1 MRPYIEWAVKHTPG
15 VNVILLAVIV
25 VGMGCFAMMRRET
38 FPEFKLEVGLVTVI
52 YPGASPEEVERGI
65 CQKVEEA
72 VRAVDGI
79 KQVVSIAREGG
90 GYTVIEMKSSIKD
103 AQAVIRNI
111 ESEVNRIPSF
121 PKGTEKPIVQ
131 QITFRE
137 PAIRVAVIG
146 PVSDQKDAEWKL
158 REVTEQIRDEIL
170 ELPEISQAN
179 VLGAKPFQID
189 VEIPEEVLQT
199 YGLSL
204 SSVAQILRQEN
215 VEIPGG
221 QLKAE
226 GQEILLRGNNKRDV
240 GEEILQLPLITRQ
253 SGLVLTVGDLG
264 KVRDDFED
272 QSVVNQVNGKP
283 SLVISV
289 DKTPEEDLLA
299 IADAVHKYV
308 KTAKLPPGYTLKVW
322 GDTSVDVRDRIRLLR
337 DNGLQSLVLV
347 FIVLTLFLER
357 KLAFWVAMGIPI
369 SILGAGIVLLVFGQT
384 LNMLSMFAF
393 LMALG
398 IVVDD
403 AIVIGENIY
412 AHRLMGKTPYQAA
425 IDGASEVIVSVI
437 SSVATT
443 IMTFMPLFYVTG
455 VMGKFIAVMP
465 LAVIAMLVI
474 SLVESTFALPN
485 HLAHSGG
492 EKKGLFGRV
501 IRELTLP
508 FAPMGRLVDRI
519 SATFSQG
526 LDWFSGNV
534 YRPALV
540 FCLRFPLLPP
550 ALAVAALFIT
560 VGLVRSGVVPF
571 VIFPKSDGNNL
582 IARVVYPDGT
592 PLRLTDE
599 STQRIEDAV
608 RRVGERLGENALKI
622 RKVNN
627 SSATS
632 AESEKSLGPVLLT
645 FRQVGQLTGDGALGS
660 AENSSGS
667 HVGQVYVELVDA
679 ASRTITSNDILNMW
693 REEAGDFPGAE
704 RITFDS
710 VNIGPGGKAI
720 EFKLLAPAENQAE
733 LDDAVERCKAK
744 LASFAGVFDIRDDAT
759 PGKLE
764 FQYKVKDRAIAMG
777 ITATDL
783 AETVRNAYYGAEVQR
798 LQRGRHEV
806 KLMVRYPQDQR
817 RSLADFK
824 EIKVRGPDGT
834 EVPITE
840 LADIKVQRGY
850 SEINRLNQKRSI
862 TVSAD
867 VDEARTNA
875 AQVIADL
882 KATTLPELVK
892 QYPTL
897 DIDWEGQQQQSQE
910 SVASLGIGLVVA
922 MLAIYVLLVMEF
934 NSYFQPFIIMLII
947 PFGFVGA
954 VWGHGLLGIPI
965 TLFSVFGMVALT
977 GVVVNDSIVLV
988 DFINARARGGMPL
1001 RQALAEAGVR
1011 RMRPVFLTS
1020 ITTIAGLAPMIMEKS
1035 FQAQFLVPM
1044 AASLAFGLG
1053 LTTFLVLFQVPVLYL
1068 FYCMVL
1074 EFFGFDPTRAITH
1087 AEEEEVEAAEKSAA
1101 IVAPSPAHA

>member
-1 MRPYIEWAVKHTPG
+1 MRPYIEWAVKNTPG
-15 VNVILLAVIV
+15 VNMILLAVMA
-25 VGMGCFAMMRRET
+25 VGFGCFWMMRRET

-90 GYTVIEMKSSIKD
+90 GFTVIEMKSTVKD
-103 AQAVIRNI
+103 PQKVINDIR
-111 ESEVNRIPSF
+111 SEVDRIPSF
-121 PKGTEKPIVQ
+121 PLSSEKPLVQ

-146 PVSDQKDAEWKL
+146 PESDQQDAEWKL
-158 REVTEQIRDEIL
+158 REVAELIRDEIL
-170 ELPEISQAN
+170 ALPEVSQAN

-189 VEIPEEVLQT
+189 VEIPEDTLQT

-204 SSVAQILRQEN
+204 SSVAQILRREN

-226 GQEILLRGNNKRDV
+226 GQEILLRGNNKREV
-240 GEEILQLPLITRQ
+240 GEEILQLPLITRPG
-253 SGLVLTVGDLG
+253 GLVLTVGDLG

-272 QSVVNQVNGKP
+272 QSVINEVNGKP

-289 DKTPEEDLLA
+289 DKTSEEDLLA
-299 IADAVHKYV
+299 IADAVHRYV
-308 KTAKLPPGYTLKVW
+308 KEAKLPAGYSLEVW
-322 GDTSVDVRDRIRLLR
+322 GDTSIDVRDRIRLLR
-337 DNGLQSLVLV
+337 DNGLQSLALV

-357 KLAFWVAMGIPI
+357 KLAFWVALGIPI
-369 SILGAGIVLLVFGQT
+369 SILGTGIVLIAFGQT

-412 AHRLMGKTPYQAA
+412 SHRMMGKSPYQAA
-425 IDGASEVIVSVI
+425 IDGTSEVIVSVI

-465 LAVIAMLVI
+465 LAVIAMLTI
-474 SLVESTFALPN
+474 SLIEATFSLPN
-485 HLAHSGG
+485 HLAHSGVENKSLVG
-492 EKKGLFGRV
+492 KVFGYIV
-501 IRELTLP
+501 MP
-508 FAPMGRLVDRI
+508 FAPMGRLLDRM
-519 SATFSQG
+519 SAACSKG
-526 LDWFSGNV
+526 LEWFGMNI
-534 YRPALV
+534 YQPMLV
-540 FCLRFPLLPP
+540 FCLRFPLIAP
-550 ALAVAALFIT
+550 ALAICALVIT

-582 IARVVYPDGT
+582 IARIVYPDGT
-592 PLRLTDE
+592 PLPLTNE
-599 STQRIEDAV
+599 STQRIEAAI
-608 RRVGERLGENALKI
+608 RRVGEKLGDNVLNVRTVSSNA
-622 RKVNN
+622 
-627 SSATS
+627 
-632 AESEKSLGPVLLT
+632 AESEKSLGPVQLT

-660 AENSSGS
+660 AENASGS
-667 HVGQVYVELVDA
+667 HVGQVYVELVDS
-679 ASRTITSNDILNMW
+679 ASRSITSNDILNMW
-693 REEAGDFPGAE
+693 RDEAGDFPGAE

-720 EFKLLAPAENQAE
+720 EFKLLAPSENQEE
-733 LDDAVERCKAK
+733 LDDAVEKCKAK
-744 LASFAGVFDIRDDAT
+744 LASYAGVFDIRDDAT

-777 ITATDL
+777 ITAADL

-824 EIKVRGPDGT
+824 EIKVRGPDGI

-840 LADIKVQRGY
+840 LAEIKVQRGY

-867 VDEARTNA
+867 VDEAKANA

-882 KATTLPELVK
+882 KATTLPELMR

-897 DIDWEGQQQQSQE
+897 SVDWEGQQQQSQE
-910 SVASLGIGLVVA
+910 SMASLGVGLVVA
-922 MLAIYVLLVMEF
+922 IIAIYILLVIEF
-934 NSYFQPFIIMLII
+934 NSYFQPLIIIMII
-947 PFGFVGA
+947 PFGFAGA
-954 VWGHGLLGIPI
+954 IWGHGILGIPI

-988 DFINARARGGMPL
+988 DFINSRARSGIPL
-1001 RQALAEAGVR
+1001 REALAEAGLR

-1020 ITTIAGLAPMIMEKS
+1020 ITTIAGLAPMILEKS
-1035 FQAQFLVPM
+1035 FQAQFLIPM

-1053 LTTFLVLFQVPVLYL
+1053 LTTLLVLFQVPVLYL
-1068 FYCMVL
+1068 YYCIIL
-1074 EFFGFDPTRAITH
+1074 EFFGFDPSRAL
-1087 AEEEEVEAAEKSAA
+1087 
-1101 IVAPSPAHA
+1101 AHADEDEAGEKAPAATGTNPVHA

>member
-1 MRPYIEWAVKHTPG
+1 MRPYIEWAVKNTPG
-15 VNVILLAVIV
+15 VNMILLAVMA
-25 VGMGCFAMMRRET
+25 VGFGCFWVMRRET
-38 FPEFKLEVGLVTVI
+38 FPEFKLEIGLVTVV

-79 KQVVSIAREGG
+79 KQIVSIAREGAG
-90 GYTVIEMKSSIKD
+90 FTVIEMKSTVKD
-103 AQAVIRNI
+103 PQKVINDIR
-111 ESEVNRIPSF
+111 SEVDRIPSF
-121 PKGTEKPIVQ
+121 PLSSEKPLVQ

-146 PVSDQKDAEWKL
+146 PESDQRDAEWKL
-158 REVTEQIRDEIL
+158 REVAEQIRDDIL
-170 ELPEISQAN
+170 ALPEVSQAN

-189 VEIPEEVLQT
+189 VEIPEDTLQN

-204 SSVAQILRQEN
+204 STVAQILRREN

-226 GQEILLRGNNKRDV
+226 GQEILLRGNNKREV
-240 GEEILQLPLITRQ
+240 GEEIRQLPLITKPG
-253 SGLVLTVGDLG
+253 GLVLTVGDLG

-272 QSVVNQVNGKP
+272 QSVVNEVNGKP
-283 SLVISV
+283 SLVVSV
-289 DKTPEEDLLA
+289 DKTSEEDLLA

-308 KTAKLPPGYTLKVW
+308 NEAKLPPGYSLKVW

-337 DNGLQSLVLV
+337 DNGLQSLALV

-357 KLAFWVAMGIPI
+357 KLAFWVALGIPI
-369 SILGAGIVLLVFGQT
+369 SILGTGIILIAFGQT

-412 AHRLMGKTPYQAA
+412 SHRMLGKSPYQAA
-425 IDGASEVIVSVI
+425 IDGTSEVIVSVI

-465 LAVIAMLVI
+465 LAVIAMLTI
-474 SLVESTFALPN
+474 SLIEATFSLPN
-485 HLAHSGG
+485 HLAHSGV
-492 EKKGLFGRV
+492 ESKSLFGKLFGYIVR
-501 IRELTLP
+501 P
-508 FAPMGRLVDRI
+508 FAPMGRLVDRM
-519 SATFSQG
+519 SAACSAG
-526 LDWFSGNV
+526 LEWFGQHV
-534 YRPALV
+534 YQPMLV
-540 FCLRFPLLPP
+540 FCLRFPLVSP
-550 ALAVAALFIT
+550 ALAICALVIT
-560 VGLVRSGVVPF
+560 IGLVRSGVIPF

-582 IARVVYPDGT
+582 IARIVYPDGT
-592 PLRLTDE
+592 PLPLTDE
-599 STQRIEDAV
+599 STQRIEAAI
-608 RRVGERLGENALKI
+608 RRVGEKLGDNVLKI
-622 RKVNN
+622 RPVST
-627 SSATS
+627 SSS
-632 AESEKSLGPVLLT
+632 LEAEAGLGPVLLT

-667 HVGQVYVELVDA
+667 HVGQVYVELVDS
-679 ASRTITSNDILNMW
+679 ASRSITSNDILNMW

-720 EFKLLAPAENQAE
+720 EFKLLAPSENQAD
-733 LDDAVERCKAK
+733 LDIAVERCKAK
-744 LASFAGVFDIRDDAT
+744 LASYAGVFDIRDDAT

-777 ITATDL
+777 ITASDL

-806 KLMVRYPQDQR
+806 KVMVRYPQDQR

-824 EIKVRGPDGT
+824 EIKVRGPDGI

-840 LADIKVQRGY
+840 LAEIKVQRGY

-867 VDEARTNA
+867 VDEARANA
-875 AQVIADL
+875 AQVISDL
-882 KATTLPELVK
+882 KASTLPELMRE
-892 QYPTL
+892 YPTL
-897 DIDWEGQQQQSQE
+897 SVDWEGQQQQSQE
-910 SVASLGIGLVVA
+910 SMASLGVGLIIA
-922 MLAIYVLLVMEF
+922 IIAIYILLVIEF
-934 NSYFQPFIIMLII
+934 NSYFQPIIIILII
-947 PFGFVGA
+947 PFGFAGA
-954 VWGHGLLGIPI
+954 IWGHGLLGIPI

-988 DFINARARGGMPL
+988 DFINAKARSGIPL
-1001 RQALAEAGVR
+1001 REALAEAGLR

-1020 ITTIAGLAPMIMEKS
+1020 ITTIAGLAPMILEKS
-1035 FQAQFLVPM
+1035 FQAQFLIPM

-1053 LTTFLVLFQVPVLYL
+1053 LTTLLVLFQVPVLYL
-1068 FYCMVL
+1068 FYCIVL
-1074 EFFGFDPTRAITH
+1074 EFFGFDPTRALAH
-1087 AEEEEVEAAEKSAA
+1087 ADEDEAGET
-1101 IVAPSPAHA
+1101 APVSSPATAAHA

>member
-1 MRPYIEWAVKHTPG
+1 MRPYIEWAVKNTPG
-15 VNVILLAVIV
+15 VNIILMSVMAV
-25 VGMGCFAMMRRET
+25 GLGCFWFLRRET
-38 FPEFKLEVGLVTVI
+38 FPEFKLEVGLVTVV

-65 CQKVEEA
+65 CQKIEEA
-72 VRAVDGI
+72 MRSVDGI
-79 KQVVSIAREGG
+79 KQIVSIAREGAG
-90 GYTVIEMKSSIKD
+90 FTIVEMKSTVKD
-103 AQAVIRNI
+103 PQKVINDIR
-111 ESEVNRIPSF
+111 SEVDRIPSF
-121 PKGTEKPIVQ
+121 PLSSEKPLVQ

-137 PAIRVAVIG
+137 PAIRVALIG
-146 PVSDQKDAEWKL
+146 PDSDQKDAEWKL
-158 REVTEQIRDEIL
+158 REVAELIRDEIL
-170 ELPEISQAN
+170 ELPEVSQAN
-179 VLGAKPFQID
+179 ILGAKPFQID
-189 VEIPEEVLQT
+189 VEIPEDTLQT

-204 SSVAQILRQEN
+204 SQVAQILRREN

-226 GQEILLRGNNKRDV
+226 GQEILLRGNNKREY
-240 GEEILQLPLITRQ
+240 GEEIRQLPLITKPG
-253 SGLVLTVGDLG
+253 GLVLTVGDLG

-272 QSVVNQVNGKP
+272 QSAVNKVNGKP

-289 DKTPEEDLLA
+289 DKTTEEDLLA

-308 KTAKLPPGYTLKVW
+308 KEAKLPPGYSMEVW

-357 KLAFWVAMGIPI
+357 KLAFWVALGIPV
-369 SILGAGIVLLVFGQT
+369 SILGAGIVLMLFGQT

-403 AIVIGENIY
+403 GIVIGENIY
-412 AHRLMGKTPYQAA
+412 SHRMMGKSPYQAA
-425 IDGASEVIVSVI
+425 IDGTSEVIVSVI

-465 LAVIAMLVI
+465 LAVIAMLTV
-474 SLVESTFALPN
+474 SLFESTFSLPN
-485 HLAHSGG
+485 HLSHSGT
-492 EKKGLFGRV
+492 ESKGIIGRLFAA
-501 IRELTLP
+501 LMKP
-508 FAPMGRLVDRI
+508 FAPMGRMVDRL
-519 SATFSQG
+519 SAGFSVG
-526 LDWFSGNV
+526 LEWFTQNV
-534 YRPALV
+534 YRPALE
-540 FCLRFPLLPP
+540 FCLRFPLVSP
-550 ALAVAALFIT
+550 AAAICALLVTI
-560 VGLVRSGVVPF
+560 GLVRSGVVPF

-582 IARVVYPDGT
+582 IARIVYPDGT
-592 PLRLTDE
+592 PMAMADQ
-599 STQRIEDAV
+599 STQRIEDAI
-608 RRVGERLGENALKI
+608 RRVGAKLGSGVLKV
-622 RKVNN
+622 KTV
-627 SSATS
+627 SSAATAS
-632 AESEKSLGPVLLT
+632 SEPTADIGPVLLT

-660 AENSSGS
+660 AESSSGS

-679 ASRTITSNDILNMW
+679 GKRTVNSSDILNMW

-710 VNIGPGGKAI
+710 VNIGPGGRAI
-720 EFKLLAPAENQAE
+720 EFKLLAPAENQAD
-733 LDDAVERCKAK
+733 LDDAIEQCKAK
-744 LASFAGVFDIRDDAT
+744 LATYSGVFDIRDDAT

-777 ITATDL
+777 ITASDL
-783 AETVRNAYYGAEVQR
+783 AETVRNAYYGAEVMR

-806 KLMVRYPQDQR
+806 KLMVRYPMDQR
-817 RSLADFK
+817 RSLADFQ
-824 EIKVRGPDGT
+824 EIKVRGPDGV

-840 LADIKVQRGY
+840 LAEIKVQRGY

-867 VDEARTNA
+867 VDETRANA

-882 KATTLPELVK
+882 KSSTLPELFAK
-892 QYPTL
+892 YPTL
-897 DIDWEGQQQQSQE
+897 AVDWEGQQQQSQE
-910 SVASLGIGLVVA
+910 SIASLGVGLVIA
-922 MLAIYVLLVMEF
+922 MLAIYILLVIEF
-934 NSYFQPFIIMLII
+934 NSYFQPVIIMLII

-954 VWGHGLLGIPI
+954 VWGHGILGIPI

-988 DFINARARGGMPL
+988 DFINARARAGVPL

-1020 ITTIAGLAPMIMEKS
+1020 ITTIAGLAPMILETS
-1035 FQAQFLVPM
+1035 FQAQFLIPM

-1053 LTTFLVLFQVPVLYL
+1053 LTTLLVLFQVPVLYL
-1068 FYCMVL
+1068 YYCIIL
-1074 EFFGFDPTRAITH
+1074 EAFGFDPTRSILHTDENEVGESVTGTTPSH
-1087 AEEEEVEAAEKSAA
+1087 A
-1101 IVAPSPAHA
+1101 

>member
-1 MRPYIEWAVKHTPG
+1 MRPYIEWAVKNTPG
-15 VNVILLAVIV
+15 VNMILLAVMV
-25 VGMGCFAMMRRET
+25 VGVGCFWMMRRET
-38 FPEFKLEVGLVTVI
+38 FPEFKLEIGLVTVV

-65 CQKVEEA
+65 CQKIEEA

-79 KQVVSIAREGG
+79 KQVVSIAREGSG
-90 GYTVIEMKSSIKD
+90 FTIVEMKSTVKD
-103 AQAVIRNI
+103 PQKVINDLR
-111 ESEVNRIPSF
+111 SEVDRIPSF
-121 PKGTEKPIVQ
+121 PLSSEKPLVQ

-146 PVSDQKDAEWKL
+146 PKSDQEDAEWKL
-158 REVTEQIRDEIL
+158 REVAEQIRDEIL
-170 ELPEISQAN
+170 ELPEVSQAN

-189 VEIPEEVLQT
+189 VEIPEDTLQT

-204 SSVAQILRQEN
+204 SQVAQILRREN

-226 GQEILLRGNNKRDV
+226 GQEILLRGNNKREV
-240 GEEILQLPLITRQ
+240 GEEIRQLPLITQ
-253 SGLVLTVGDLG
+253 PGGLVLTVGDLG
-264 KVRDDFED
+264 RVRDDFED
-272 QSVVNQVNGKP
+272 QSVINEVNGKP
-283 SLVISV
+283 ALVVSV
-289 DKTPEEDLLA
+289 DKTSEEDLLA
-299 IADAVHKYV
+299 IADAVHRYV
-308 KTAKLPPGYTLKVW
+308 KEVKLPPGYQLKVW
-322 GDTSVDVRDRIRLLR
+322 GDTSIDVRDRIRLLR
-337 DNGLQSLVLV
+337 DNGLQSLALV

-357 KLAFWVAMGIPI
+357 KLAFWVALGIPI
-369 SILGAGIVLLVFGQT
+369 SILGAAIVLMIFGQT

-412 AHRLMGKTPYQAA
+412 SHRMMGKSPYQAA
-425 IDGASEVIVSVI
+425 IDGTSEVIVSVI

-465 LAVIAMLVI
+465 LAVIAMLTI
-474 SLVESTFALPN
+474 SLIEATFSLPN

-492 EKKGLFGRV
+492 GSKTFLGKLFSYLV
-501 IRELTLP
+501 FP
-508 FAPMGRLVDRI
+508 FAPMGRLLDRLSEAF
-519 SATFSQG
+519 SAG
-526 LDWFSGNV
+526 LEWFAHNI
-534 YRPALV
+534 YRPTLE
-540 FCLRFPLLPP
+540 FCLRYPFVAP
-550 ALAVAALFIT
+550 AFALCALVVT
-560 VGLVRSGVVPF
+560 AGLVRSGVIPF

-582 IARVVYPDGT
+582 IARIVYPDGT
-592 PLRLTDE
+592 PLPLTDA
-599 STQRIEDAV
+599 STQRLEAAAQ
-608 RRVGERLGENALKI
+608 RV
-622 RKVNN
+622 
-627 SSATS
+627 
-632 AESEKSLGPVLLT
+632 SEKLGSGVLMVRTVSTTPATADEGNRGPILLT
-645 FRQVGQLTGDGALGS
+645 FRQVGQVTGDGALGS

-667 HVGQVYVELVDA
+667 HVGQVYVELVDSG
-679 ASRTITSNDILNMW
+679 SRTITSNDILNMW

-710 VNIGPGGKAI
+710 VNIGPGGRAI
-720 EFKLLAPAENQAE
+720 EFKLLAPAENQAD

-744 LASFAGVFDIRDDAT
+744 LSSFAGVFDIRDDAT

-777 ITATDL
+777 ITASDL

-806 KLMVRYPQDQR
+806 KLMVRYPTDQR

-824 EIKVRGPDGT
+824 EIKVRGPDGI

-840 LADIKVQRGY
+840 LAEIKVQRGY

-867 VDEARTNA
+867 VDESRANA
-875 AQVIADL
+875 AQVIAAL
-882 KATTLPELVK
+882 KATTLPELFQ
-892 QYPTL
+892 QYPVL
-897 DIDWEGQQQQSQE
+897 DVDWEGQQQQSQE
-910 SVASLGIGLVVA
+910 SMASLGVGLAVA
-922 MLAIYVLLVMEF
+922 LIAIYILLVIEF
-934 NSYFQPFIIMLII
+934 NSYFQPIIIIMII

-954 VWGHGLLGIPI
+954 IWGHGMLGIPI

-988 DFINARARGGMPL
+988 DFINARARSGIPL
-1001 RQALAEAGVR
+1001 RQALAEAGLR

-1020 ITTIAGLAPMIMEKS
+1020 ITTIAGLAPMILETS
-1035 FQAQFLVPM
+1035 FQAQFLIPM

-1068 FYCMVL
+1068 FYCIIL
-1074 EFFGFDPTRAITH
+1074 EFFGFDPTQALTH
-1087 AEEEEVEAAEKSAA
+1087 SEEEQVGQATQPQADS
-1101 IVAPSPAHA
+1101 VPAHA

>member
-1 MRPYIEWAVKHTPG
+1 MRPYIEWAVKNTPG
-15 VNVILLAVIV
+15 VNMILLAVMV
-25 VGMGCFAMMRRET
+25 VGVGCFWMMRRET

-90 GYTVIEMKSSIKD
+90 GYTVIEMKSTVKD
-103 AQAVIRNI
+103 PQKVINDIR
-111 ESEVNRIPSF
+111 SEVDRIPSF
-121 PKGTEKPIVQ
+121 PLSSEKPLVQ

-146 PVSDQKDAEWKL
+146 PESDQQDAEWKL
-158 REVTEQIRDEIL
+158 REVAEVIRDEIL
-170 ELPEISQAN
+170 ALPEVSQAN

-189 VEIPEEVLQT
+189 VEIPEDTLQT

-204 SSVAQILRQEN
+204 SSVAQILRREN

-226 GQEILLRGNNKRDV
+226 GQEILLRGNNKREV
-240 GEEILQLPLITRQ
+240 GEEILQLPLITKPG
-253 SGLVLTVGDLG
+253 GLVLTVGDLG

-272 QSVVNQVNGKP
+272 QSVINEVNGKP

-289 DKTPEEDLLA
+289 DKTSEEDLLA

-308 KTAKLPPGYTLKVW
+308 KVAKLPAGFTLEVW

-357 KLAFWVAMGIPI
+357 KLAFWVALGIPI
-369 SILGAGIVLLVFGQT
+369 SILGAGIVLMIFGQT

-412 AHRLMGKTPYQAA
+412 SHRMMGKSPYQAA
-425 IDGASEVIVSVI
+425 VDGASEVIVSVI

-465 LAVIAMLVI
+465 LAVIAMLCV

-492 EKKGLFGRV
+492 ESKSLFGKLFGY
-501 IRELTLP
+501 IFMP
-508 FAPMGRLVDRI
+508 FAPMGRVVDRI
-519 SATFSQG
+519 SAAFSKG
-526 LDWFSGNV
+526 LEWFALNV
-534 YRPALV
+534 YRPSLE
-540 FCLRFPLLPP
+540 FCLRFPFVAP
-550 ALAVAALFIT
+550 ATAICALVVT

-571 VIFPKSDGNNL
+571 VIFPKGDGNNL
-582 IARVVYPDGT
+582 IARIVYPDGT
-592 PLRLTDE
+592 PLPLTDE
-599 STQRIEDAV
+599 STQRIEAAA
-608 RRVGERLGENALKI
+608 RRVGEKLGDGVLKI
-622 RKVNN
+622 RKVAN
-627 SSATS
+627 TS
-632 AESEKSLGPVLLT
+632 AESAAAEKSLGPILLT

-667 HVGQVYVELVDA
+667 HVGQVYIELVDA
-679 ASRTITSNDILNMW
+679 ASRSITSNDILNMW

-704 RITFDS
+704 RITFDA

-733 LDDAVERCKAK
+733 LDDAIERCKAK
-744 LASFAGVFDIRDDAT
+744 LATYAGVFDIRDDAT

-777 ITATDL
+777 ITASDL

-824 EIKVRGPDGT
+824 EIKVRGPDGV

-840 LADIKVQRGY
+840 LAEIKVQRGY

-867 VDEARTNA
+867 VDEAKTNA

-882 KATTLPELVK
+882 KATTLPELIK

-897 DIDWEGQQQQSQE
+897 SVDWEGQQQQSQE
-910 SVASLGIGLVVA
+910 SMASLGIGLIIA
-922 MLAIYVLLVMEF
+922 MLAIYILLVIEF

-988 DFINARARGGMPL
+988 DFINSKARNGVPL
-1001 RQALAEAGVR
+1001 RQALAEAGLR

-1068 FYCMVL
+1068 FYCMIL
-1074 EFFGFDPTRAITH
+1074 EFFGFDPTRSI
-1087 AEEEEVEAAEKSAA
+1087 
-1101 IVAPSPAHA
+1101 AHADEDEAGEKTPTTVTAAHA

>member
-1 MRPYIEWAVKHTPG
+1 MRPYIEWAVKNTPG
-15 VNVILLAVIV
+15 VNMILLSVMAVGV
-25 VGMGCFAMMRRET
+25 GCFWFMRRET

-65 CQKVEEA
+65 CQKIEEA
-72 VRAVDGI
+72 VRSVDGI
-79 KQVVSIAREGG
+79 KQIVSIARESG
-90 GYTVIEMKSSIKD
+90 GYTIVEMKSTVKD
-103 AQAVIRNI
+103 PQKVINDIR
-111 ESEVNRIPSF
+111 SEVDRIPSF
-121 PKGTEKPIVQ
+121 PITAEKPLVQ

-137 PAIRVAVIG
+137 PAIRIALIG
-146 PVSDQKDAEWKL
+146 PESDQKDAEWKL
-158 REVTEQIRDEIL
+158 REVAELIRDEVL
-170 ELPEISQAN
+170 ELPEVSQAN
-179 VLGAKPFQID
+179 ILGAKPFQID
-189 VEIPEEVLQT
+189 VEIPEDTLQT

-204 SSVAQILRQEN
+204 SQVAQILRREN

-226 GQEILLRGNNKRDV
+226 GQEILLRGNNKREF
-240 GEEILQLPLITRQ
+240 GEEIRQLPLITKPG
-253 SGLVLTVGDLG
+253 GLVLTVGDLG

-272 QSVVNQVNGKP
+272 QSAVNEVNGKP

-289 DKTPEEDLLA
+289 DKTSEEDLLA

-308 KTAKLPPGYTLKVW
+308 KEAKLPPGYSMEVW

-357 KLAFWVAMGIPI
+357 KLAFWVALGIPV
-369 SILGAGIVLLVFGQT
+369 SILGAGIVLMLFGQT

-412 AHRLMGKTPYQAA
+412 SHRMMGKSPYQAA
-425 IDGASEVIVSVI
+425 IDGTSEVIVSVI

-443 IMTFMPLFYVTG
+443 VMTFMPLFYVTG

-465 LAVIAMLVI
+465 LAVIAMLCI
-474 SLVESTFALPN
+474 SLVESTFSLPN
-485 HLAHSGG
+485 HLAHSGV
-492 EKKGLFGRV
+492 KGASLFGR
-501 IRELTLP
+501 LFGMLMMP
-508 FAPMGRLVDRI
+508 FAPMGRVVDRI
-519 SATFSQG
+519 SAAFSVG
-526 LDWFSGNV
+526 LEWFAANV
-534 YRPALV
+534 YRPALE
-540 FCLRFPLLPP
+540 FCLRFPFVSPAAAICALL
-550 ALAVAALFIT
+550 VT

-582 IARVVYPDGT
+582 IARIVYPDGT
-592 PLRLTDE
+592 PMAVADQ
-599 STQRIEDAV
+599 STQRIEDAI
-608 RRVGERLGENALKI
+608 RRVGEKLGAGTLKV
-622 RKVNN
+622 KTVSSSS
-627 SSATS
+627 SSADD
-632 AESEKSLGPVLLT
+632 AIDMGPVLLT

-679 ASRTITSNDILNMW
+679 ASRSVTSNDILNMW

-710 VNIGPGGKAI
+710 VNIGPGGRAI
-720 EFKLLAPAENQAE
+720 EFKLLAPAEDQAK
-733 LDDAVERCKAK
+733 LDDAIERCKEK
-744 LASFAGVFDIRDDAT
+744 LGTYAGVFDIRDDAT

-783 AETVRNAYYGAEVQR
+783 AETVRNAYYGAEVMR

-817 RSLADFK
+817 RSLADFQ
-824 EIKVRGPDGT
+824 EIKVRGPDGV

-840 LADIKVQRGY
+840 LAEISVQRGY

-867 VDEARTNA
+867 VDETRAVA
-875 AQVIADL
+875 ADVIADL
-882 KATTLPELVK
+882 KKTTLQELFTE
-892 QYPTL
+892 YPTL
-897 DIDWEGQQQQSQE
+897 SVDWEGQQQQSQE
-910 SVASLGIGLVVA
+910 SMASLGIGLGIA
-922 MLAIYVLLVMEF
+922 MLAIYILLVIEF

-954 VWGHGLLGIPI
+954 VWGHGILGIPI

-988 DFINARARGGMPL
+988 DFINSRARSGVPL
-1001 RQALAEAGVR
+1001 RQALAEAGMR

-1068 FYCMVL
+1068 FYCIVL
-1074 EFFGFDPTRAITH
+1074 ESFGFDPTRTILH
-1087 AEEEEVEAAEKSAA
+1087 KDEDQLGEAAPAA
-1101 IVAPSPAHA
+1101 TAVHA

>member
-1 MRPYIEWAVKHTPG
+1 MRPYIEWAVKNTPG
-15 VNVILLAVIV
+15 VNMILLAVMA
-25 VGMGCFAMMRRET
+25 VGVGCFWMMRRET

-90 GYTVIEMKSSIKD
+90 GFTVIEMKSTVKD
-103 AQAVIRNI
+103 PQKVINDIR
-111 ESEVNRIPSF
+111 SEVDRIPSF
-121 PKGTEKPIVQ
+121 PLSSEKPLVQ

-146 PVSDQKDAEWKL
+146 PESDQQDAEWKL
-158 REVTEQIRDEIL
+158 REVAELIRDEIL
-170 ELPEISQAN
+170 ALPEVSQAN

-189 VEIPEEVLQT
+189 VEIPEDTLQT

-204 SSVAQILRQEN
+204 SSVAQILRREN

-226 GQEILLRGNNKRDV
+226 GQEILLRGNNKREV
-240 GEEILQLPLITRQ
+240 GEEILQLPLITRPG
-253 SGLVLTVGDLG
+253 GLVLTVGDLG

-272 QSVVNQVNGKP
+272 QSVINEVNGKP

-289 DKTPEEDLLA
+289 DKTSEEDLLA
-299 IADAVHKYV
+299 IADAVHRYV
-308 KTAKLPPGYTLKVW
+308 KEAKLPAGYSLEVW

-357 KLAFWVAMGIPI
+357 KLAFWVALGIPI
-369 SILGAGIVLLVFGQT
+369 SILGAGIVLMIFGQT

-412 AHRLMGKTPYQAA
+412 SHRMMGKSPYQAA
-425 IDGASEVIVSVI
+425 VDGASEVIVSVI

-443 IMTFMPLFYVTG
+443 VMTFMPLFYVTG

-465 LAVIAMLVI
+465 LAVIAMLCI
-474 SLVESTFALPN
+474 SLVESTFSLPN

-492 EKKGLFGRV
+492 ESKSLFGKLIGYV
-501 IRELTLP
+501 LMP
-508 FAPMGRLVDRI
+508 FAPMGRIVDRI
-519 SATFSQG
+519 SAAFSSG
-526 LDWFSGNV
+526 LEWFGL
-534 YRPALV
+534 YIYKPMLV
-540 FCLRFPLLPP
+540 FCLRFPLVSP
-550 ALAVAALFIT
+550 ALAVCALIVT

-582 IARVVYPDGT
+582 IARIVYPDGT
-592 PLRLTDE
+592 PLPLTDE
-599 STQRIEDAV
+599 STQRIEAAA
-608 RRVGERLGENALKI
+608 RRVGEKLGEGVLNI
-622 RKVNN
+622 RKVANT
-627 SSATS
+627 SSES
-632 AESEKSLGPVLLT
+632 AAEKSLGPILLT

-667 HVGQVYVELVDA
+667 HVGQVYIELVDA
-679 ASRTITSNDILNMW
+679 ASRSITSNDILNMW

-733 LDDAVERCKAK
+733 LNDAIERCKGK
-744 LASFAGVFDIRDDAT
+744 LATYAGVFDIRDDAT

-777 ITATDL
+777 ITASDL

-824 EIKVRGPDGT
+824 EIKVRGPDGV

-840 LADIKVQRGY
+840 LAEIKVQRGY

-867 VDEARTNA
+867 VDEAKTNA

-882 KATTLPELVK
+882 KASTLPELIK

-897 DIDWEGQQQQSQE
+897 SVDWEGQQQQSQE
-910 SVASLGIGLVVA
+910 SMASLGVGLVIA
-922 MLAIYVLLVMEF
+922 ILAIYILLVIEF
-934 NSYFQPFIIMLII
+934 NSYFQPFIIIMII
-947 PFGFVGA
+947 PFGFAGA
-954 VWGHGLLGIPI
+954 IWGHGLLGIPI

-988 DFINARARGGMPL
+988 DFINSKARSGMPL
-1001 RQALAEAGVR
+1001 RQALAEAGLR

-1053 LTTFLVLFQVPVLYL
+1053 LTTLLVLFQVPVLYL
-1068 FYCMVL
+1068 FYCIVL
-1074 EFFGFDPTRAITH
+1074 EFFGFDPTRAIAH
-1087 AEEEEVEAAEKSAA
+1087 SDEDEAGETPPTTVTA
-1101 IVAPSPAHA
+1101 AHA

>member
-1 MRPYIEWAVKHTPG
+1 MRPYIEWAVKNTPG
-15 VNVILLAVIV
+15 VNMILLAVML
-25 VGMGCFAMMRRET
+25 VGVGCFWMMRRET
-38 FPEFKLEVGLVTVI
+38 FPEFKLEIGLVTVV

-79 KQVVSIAREGG
+79 KQIVSIAREGAG
-90 GYTVIEMKSSIKD
+90 FTIIEMKSTVKD
-103 AQAVIRNI
+103 PQTVLDNI
-111 ESEVNRIPSF
+111 QNEVNRIPSF
-121 PKGTEKPIVQ
+121 PIRSEKPSVQ

-146 PVSDQKDAEWKL
+146 PESDQKDAEWKL
-158 REVTEQIRDEIL
+158 REVAEKIRDEIL
-170 ELPEISQAN
+170 ELPEVSQAN

-189 VEIPEEVLQT
+189 VEIPDDTLQN

-204 SSVAQILRQEN
+204 SMVAQILRQEN

-226 GQEILLRGNNKRDV
+226 GQEILLRGNNKREV
-240 GEEILQLPLITRQ
+240 GEEIRQLPLITKPG
-253 SGLVLTVGDLG
+253 GLVLTVGDLG

-272 QSVVNQVNGKP
+272 QSVVNEVNGKP

-289 DKTPEEDLLA
+289 DKTSEEDLLA

-308 KTAKLPPGYTLKVW
+308 DGASLPPGYSLMVW

-347 FIVLTLFLER
+347 FVVLTLFLER
-357 KLAFWVAMGIPI
+357 KLAFWVALGIPI
-369 SILGAGIVLLVFGQT
+369 SILGAGIVLMVFGQT

-412 AHRLMGKTPYQAA
+412 SHRMMGKSPYQAA
-425 IDGASEVIVSVI
+425 VDGASEVIVSVI

-465 LAVIAMLVI
+465 LAVIAMLCI
-474 SLVESTFALPN
+474 SLVESTFSLPN

-492 EKKGLFGRV
+492 ESKTLFGKLFGYV
-501 IRELTLP
+501 LAP

-519 SATFSQG
+519 SAAFSKG
-526 LDWFSGNV
+526 LEWFAQNI
-534 YRPALV
+534 YRPVLE
-540 FCLRFPLLPP
+540 FCLRFPFVAPSTAVC
-550 ALAVAALFIT
+550 ALVIT

-582 IARVVYPDGT
+582 IARIVYPDGT
-592 PLRLTDE
+592 PLPLTDE
-599 STQRIEDAV
+599 STQRIEAAV
-608 RRVGERLGENALKI
+608 RRVGEKLGDGALKI
-622 RKVNN
+622 RAVSN
-627 SSATS
+627 SSADS
-632 AESEKSLGPVLLT
+632 MDKEKSLGPVLLT

-704 RITFDS
+704 RITFDA

-733 LDDAVERCKAK
+733 LDAAIETCKAK
-744 LASFAGVFDIRDDAT
+744 LSTYAGVFDIRDDAT

-824 EIKVRGPDGT
+824 EIKVRGPDGV

-840 LADIKVQRGY
+840 LAEVKVQRGY

-862 TVSAD
+862 TISAD
-867 VDEARTNA
+867 VDEAKTNA

-882 KATTLPELVK
+882 KASTLPELIK
-892 QYPTL
+892 KYPTL
-897 DIDWEGQQQQSQE
+897 DVDWEGQQQQSQE
-910 SVASLGIGLVVA
+910 SMASLGVGLIIA
-922 MLAIYVLLVMEF
+922 MLAIYILLVIEF

-988 DFINARARGGMPL
+988 DFINSKARSGVPL
-1001 RQALAEAGVR
+1001 RQALAEAGLR

-1068 FYCMVL
+1068 FYCMIL
-1074 EFFGFDPTRAITH
+1074 EYFGFDPTRSILH
-1087 AEEEEVEAAEKSAA
+1087 ADEDEAGEVKP
-1101 IVAPSPAHA
+1101 VPVPSTTVHA

>member
-1 MRPYIEWAVKHTPG
+1 MRPYIEWAVKNTPG
-15 VNVILLAVIV
+15 VNMILLSVMAVGV
-25 VGMGCFAMMRRET
+25 GCFWFMRRET

-65 CQKVEEA
+65 CQKIEEA
-72 VRAVDGI
+72 VRSVDGI
-79 KQVVSIAREGG
+79 KQIVSIARESG
-90 GYTVIEMKSSIKD
+90 GYTIVEMKSTVKD
-103 AQAVIRNI
+103 PQKVINDIR
-111 ESEVNRIPSF
+111 SEVDRIPSF
-121 PKGTEKPIVQ
+121 PITAEKPLVQ

-137 PAIRVAVIG
+137 PAIRIALIG
-146 PVSDQKDAEWKL
+146 PESDQKDAEWKL
-158 REVTEQIRDEIL
+158 REVAELIRDEVL
-170 ELPEISQAN
+170 ELPEVSQAN
-179 VLGAKPFQID
+179 ILGAKPFQID
-189 VEIPEEVLQT
+189 VEIPEDTLQT

-204 SSVAQILRQEN
+204 SQVAQILRREN

-226 GQEILLRGNNKRDV
+226 GQEILLRGNNKREF
-240 GEEILQLPLITRQ
+240 GEEIRQLPLITKPG
-253 SGLVLTVGDLG
+253 GLVLTVGDLG

-272 QSVVNQVNGKP
+272 QSAVNEVNGKP

-289 DKTPEEDLLA
+289 DKTSEEDLLA

-308 KTAKLPPGYTLKVW
+308 KEAKLPPGYSMEVW

-357 KLAFWVAMGIPI
+357 KLAFWVALGIPV
-369 SILGAGIVLLVFGQT
+369 SILGAGIVLMLFGQT

-412 AHRLMGKTPYQAA
+412 SHRMMGKSPYQAA
-425 IDGASEVIVSVI
+425 IDGTSEVIVSVI

-443 IMTFMPLFYVTG
+443 VMTFMPLFYVTG

-465 LAVIAMLVI
+465 LAVIAMLCI
-474 SLVESTFALPN
+474 SLVESTFSLPN
-485 HLAHSGG
+485 HLAHSGV
-492 EKKGLFGRV
+492 KGASIFGKLFGM
-501 IRELTLP
+501 LMMP
-508 FAPMGRLVDRI
+508 FAPMGRVVDRI
-519 SATFSQG
+519 SAAFSVG
-526 LDWFSGNV
+526 LEWFASNI
-534 YRPALV
+534 YRPALE
-540 FCLRFPLLPP
+540 FCLRFPFVSPAAAVCALL
-550 ALAVAALFIT
+550 VT

-582 IARVVYPDGT
+582 IARIVYPDGT
-592 PLRLTDE
+592 PMAVADQ
-599 STQRIEDAV
+599 STQRIEDAI
-608 RRVGERLGENALKI
+608 RRVGEKLGAGTLKV
-622 RKVNN
+622 KTVSSTS
-627 SSATS
+627 SSADD
-632 AESEKSLGPVLLT
+632 AVDMGPVLLT

-679 ASRTITSNDILNMW
+679 ASRSVTSNDILNMW

-704 RITFDS
+704 RITFDA
-710 VNIGPGGKAI
+710 VNIGPGGRAI
-720 EFKLLAPAENQAE
+720 EFKLLAPAEDQAK
-733 LDDAVERCKAK
+733 LDDAIERCKAK
-744 LASFAGVFDIRDDAT
+744 LGTYAGVFDIRDDAT

-783 AETVRNAYYGAEVQR
+783 AETVRNAYYGAEVMR

-817 RSLADFK
+817 RSLADFQ
-824 EIKVRGPDGT
+824 EIKVRGPDGV

-840 LADIKVQRGY
+840 LAEISVQRGY

-867 VDEARTNA
+867 VDETRAVA
-875 AQVIADL
+875 SDVIADL
-882 KATTLPELVK
+882 KKTTLEELFA

-897 DIDWEGQQQQSQE
+897 SVDWEGQQQQSQE
-910 SVASLGIGLVVA
+910 SMASLGIGLGIA
-922 MLAIYVLLVMEF
+922 MLAIYILLVIEF

-954 VWGHGLLGIPI
+954 VWGHGILGIPI

-988 DFINARARGGMPL
+988 DFINSRARSGVPL
-1001 RQALAEAGVR
+1001 RQALAEAGMR

-1068 FYCMVL
+1068 FYCIVL
-1074 EFFGFDPTRAITH
+1074 ESFGFDPTRTILH
-1087 AEEEEVEAAEKSAA
+1087 KDEDQLGEAAPAANAASA
-1101 IVAPSPAHA
+1101 VHA

>member
-1 MRPYIEWAVKHTPG
+1 MRPYIEWAVKNTPG
-15 VNVILLAVIV
+15 VNMILLAVMA
-25 VGMGCFAMMRRET
+25 VGFGCFWFMRRET
-38 FPEFKLEVGLVTVI
+38 FPEFKLEIGLVTVV

-65 CQKVEEA
+65 CQKIEEA

-79 KQVVSIAREGG
+79 KQVVSIAREGAG
-90 GYTVIEMKSSIKD
+90 FTILEMKSTVKD
-103 AQAVIRNI
+103 PQKVINDIR
-111 ESEVNRIPSF
+111 SEVDRIPSF
-121 PKGTEKPIVQ
+121 PLSSEKPLVQ

-146 PVSDQKDAEWKL
+146 PESDQRDAEWKL
-158 REVTEQIRDEIL
+158 REVAEQIRDEIL
-170 ELPEISQAN
+170 ALPEVSQAN

-189 VEIPEEVLQT
+189 VEIPEETLQN

-204 SSVAQILRQEN
+204 SAVAQILRREN

-226 GQEILLRGNNKRDV
+226 GQEILLRGNNKREV
-240 GEEILQLPLITRQ
+240 GEEIRQLPLITKPG
-253 SGLVLTVGDLG
+253 GLVLTVGDLG

-272 QSVVNQVNGKP
+272 QSVVNEVNGKP

-289 DKTPEEDLLA
+289 DKTSEEDLLV

-308 KTAKLPPGYTLKVW
+308 DAAKLPAGYSLKVW

-337 DNGLQSLVLV
+337 DNGLQSLALV

-357 KLAFWVAMGIPI
+357 KLAFWVALGIPI
-369 SILGAGIVLLVFGQT
+369 SILGTGIVLILFGQT

-412 AHRLMGKTPYQAA
+412 SHRMMGKSPYQAA
-425 IDGASEVIVSVI
+425 IDGTSEVIVSVI

-465 LAVIAMLVI
+465 LAVIAMLTI
-474 SLVESTFALPN
+474 SLIEATFSLPN
-485 HLAHSGG
+485 HLAHSGVESKSLVG
-492 EKKGLFGRV
+492 KLFSY
-501 IRELTLP
+501 ILLP
-508 FAPMGRLVDRI
+508 FAPMGRLLDRM
-519 SATFSQG
+519 SASCSAG
-526 LDWFSGNV
+526 LEWFGQNI
-534 YRPALV
+534 YQPMLT
-540 FCLRFPLLPP
+540 FCLRFPFVAP
-550 ALAVAALFIT
+550 ALAVCALVIT

-582 IARVVYPDGT
+582 IARIVYPDGT
-592 PLRLTDE
+592 PLPLTDE
-599 STQRIEDAV
+599 STQRIEAAV
-608 RRVGERLGENALKI
+608 LRVGEKLGDGVLKI
-622 RKVNN
+622 RKVSTAN
-627 SSATS
+627 SA
-632 AESEKSLGPVLLT
+632 AEEKSLGPVLLT

-667 HVGQVYVELVDA
+667 HVGQVYVELVDS

-720 EFKLLAPAENQAE
+720 EFKLLAPTENQAD
-733 LDDAVERCKAK
+733 LDDAVDRCKAK
-744 LASFAGVFDIRDDAT
+744 LASYAGVFDIRDDAT

-777 ITATDL
+777 ITASDL

-824 EIKVRGPDGT
+824 EIKVRGPDGV

-840 LADIKVQRGY
+840 LAEIKVQRGY

-867 VDEARTNA
+867 VDETKANA

-882 KATTLPELVK
+882 KATTLPELIAK
-892 QYPTL
+892 YPTL
-897 DIDWEGQQQQSQE
+897 SVDWEGQQQQSQE
-910 SVASLGIGLVVA
+910 SMASLGVG
-922 MLAIYVLLVMEF
+922 LAIAIIAIYILLVIEF
-934 NSYFQPFIIMLII
+934 NSYFQPFIIIMII
-947 PFGFVGA
+947 PFGFAGA
-954 VWGHGLLGIPI
+954 IWGHGILGIPI

-988 DFINARARGGMPL
+988 DFINSRARSGIPL
-1001 RQALAEAGVR
+1001 REALAEAGLR

-1020 ITTIAGLAPMIMEKS
+1020 ITTIAGLAPMILEKS
-1035 FQAQFLVPM
+1035 FQAQFLIPM

-1053 LTTFLVLFQVPVLYL
+1053 LTTLLVLFQVPVLYL

-1074 EFFGFDPTRAITH
+1074 EFFGFDPTRALAH
-1087 AEEEEVEAAEKSAA
+1087 ADEEEVGEN
-1101 IVAPSPAHA
+1101 APVPPPATAAHA